1 MYSIDKPIESKESDY
16 TFELPD
22 DSYEA
27 NRDLISSQR
36 TKLLNEGDCPAAG
49 EV

>member
-1 MYSIDKPIESKESDY
+1 MFSIDKPIESKDSDF

-27 NRDLISSQR
+27 DRELISR
-36 TKLLNEGDCPAAG
+36 PAFC
-49 EV
+49 